1 MGITATEAYRLLSDY
16 NANGYPAREWRTVK
30 IVSMVAVAILVVV
43 SVVDIVLRPIKAFE
57 GLGKAGLALSAA
69 ILKFFPHASELK
81 FLWLNTRFYSHMSLE
96 RKLAPQLP
104 DHALHG
110 NFLKSLVR
118 LNTTFRPQV
127 LRQLS
132 FTQLVEAGEGL
143 GPWKLTALLQG
154 IASTTVTQ
162 LWRGLE
168 ELPRNT
174 DMLKGR
180 ITALGDLRDLDD
192 FNDFMFAL
200 DRKLEKEKRRDQ
212 VASELVAVAPF
223 LKLTE
228 IDLGSRGKLTVPQTA
243 LNALKEGFKPEMVAN
258 EEDYQAF
265 QRIMRYYRRDF
276 QNLNL
281 KNWLYDLKY
290 VKTHFK
296 DNGIATVERAYP
308 YFEFNPPRLADYEK
322 MVETYQTLNLATP
335 TLERIRSGVEHLY
348 KKADRKLPV
357 IEHYRYAV
365 KYGLTE
371 VARQFRLW
379 ILPVQNVP
387 IPLRPP
393 FRSLIPDAAE
403 RVIMGW
409 EMLSDG
415 NFMAGFNLYQ
425 HFLSPDPEQ
434 PNTKLFRQLFTFFS
448 TKEDAKSTHVM
459 NTLRQEWARYSEAGR
474 LRLYSPLDTPEVL
487 LGG

>member
-365 KYGLTE
+365 KYGLDE
-371 VARQFRLW
+371 MARSFRLR
-379 ILPVQNVP
+379 ILPNPGVINQ
-387 IPLRPP
+387 IT
-393 FRSLIPDAAE
+393 E
-403 RVIMGW
+403 RIKPVDRVMMGW
-409 EMLSDG
+409 EMLSDAD
-415 NFMAGFNLYQ
+415 FAAGFNHWTQNHLNR
-425 HFLSPDPEQ
+425 PPEQ
-434 PNTKLFRQLFTFFS
+434 PDTALFRRLFTFFS
-448 TKEDAKSTHVM
+448 TKNDAKATLVM
-459 NTLRQEWARYSEAGR
+459 DALKNEWTRYSEAGR
-474 LRLYSPLDTPEVL
+474 LLLYPPLDTPETL
-487 LGG
+487 LAF